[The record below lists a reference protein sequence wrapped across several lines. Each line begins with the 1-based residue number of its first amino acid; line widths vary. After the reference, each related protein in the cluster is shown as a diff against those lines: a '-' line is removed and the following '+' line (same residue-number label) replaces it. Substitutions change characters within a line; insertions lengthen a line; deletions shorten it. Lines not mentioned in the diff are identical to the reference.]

1 MSSYTNWLGSFAESK
16 VITEFIKHKFDIFL
30 PFYGDSPFDIF
41 AYKDNIS
48 YRVQVKATTQHP
60 TPGSYMVDLRSR
72 RLGSN
77 GNCVI
82 KHFNRTSCDL
92 LAIYIQPI
100 DTICF
105 INTKDLEDRSSIM
118 FRKTT
123 PKRPNQYRHW
133 MISDYVDLEKAL

>member
-48 YRVQVKATTQHP
+48 YRIQVKATTREP
-60 TPGSYMVDLRSR
+60 TLGSYIVDLRSQSLR
-72 RLGSN
+72 SN
-77 GNCVI
+77 GKCVV
-82 KHFNRTSCDL
+82 KLFNKTSYDI

-105 INTKDLEDRSSIM
+105 INTKEIENKNSIVL
-118 FRKTT
+118 RKSV
-123 PKRPNQYRHW
+123 PKKPNQYKHW
-133 MISDYVDLEKAL
+133 MIFDYVDLGKAL